1 MITDYDVIYLSPH
14 LDDVVLSCGGQ
25 IYQQTQAG
33 KRVLIATVTAG
44 DPPVSVL
51 SDYAQSLQERWELIT
66 DAGAARREEDRAA
79 CAILGADFQHWDV
92 ADCIYRYDPKCGD
105 ALYLSDD
112 DIFGD
117 VHPAEKKLVDG
128 LAQRMTH
135 LPQHDIV
142 YAPLTVG
149 HHVDHLLTRVAAE
162 RVFKTNIVYY
172 EDYPYAQE
180 KGMIEAV
187 MAQSQIS
194 WTSRAIELTEA
205 AMQAKIAAILAYR
218 SQLSTFWTDHADL
231 ERQIRGYAAVVGG
244 ERVWQAIN
252 DAC

>member
-1 MITDYDVIYLSPH
+1 M
-14 LDDVVLSCGGQ
+14 
-25 IYQQTQAG
+25 
-33 KRVLIATVTAG
+33 TVTAG
-44 DPPVSVL
+44 DPPVSVV
-51 SDYAQSLQERWELIT
+51 SNYAQSLQKRWGFVT
-66 DAGAARREEDRAA
+66 DAVAARREEDRVA

-92 ADCIYRYDPKCGD
+92 ADCIYRYDPACAE

-117 VHPAEKKLVDG
+117 VHPAEQKLVDG

-162 RVFKTNIVYY
+162 RVFKTDFALKTEIVYY

-180 KGMIEAV
+180 KRMIEAV
-187 MAQSQIS
+187 LAQSQIS
-194 WTSRAIELTEA
+194 WTSRTIELTEA

-218 SQLSTFWTDHADL
+218 SQLSSFWTDRADL
-231 ERQIRGYAAVVGG
+231 EWQIRGYAAGVGG

-252 DAC
+252 DAY